1 MPAYS
6 RSQMLDFTV
15 LALRWYLAFFMFSY
29 GYSKMT
35 GGQFGLF
42 DPAMLDKPL
51 RENDTFHLA
60 WYLFSQSKSFDVVVG
75 LSQILGAVLLVFNR
89 TVLLGALV
97 LLPVL
102 GQILLVDVAFTME
115 QFGAALPVRLACMII
130 SDMIILFYYRE
141 KVLVAFRALTEG
153 ITTRFT
159 YPWWTYLL
167 LPIIGLGLDLVWAV
181 VTMPVKMGINAM
193 LE

>member
-1 MPAYS
+1 MVAFS
-6 RSQMLDFTV
+6 RSQLLDFAV

-29 GYSKMT
+29 GYGKMT
-35 GGQFGLF
+35 EGQFGLY

-60 WYLFSQSKSFDVVVG
+60 WYLFSQSRFFDIVVG

-115 QFGAALPVRLACMII
+115 RFGSALPVRLACMIV
-130 SDMIILFYYRE
+130 SDLIILYYYRD
-141 KVLVAFRALTEG
+141 KVLAALSALTKG
-153 ITTRFT
+153 VSTRFA

-167 LPIIGLGLDLVWAV
+167 LPVVGFALDLVWAV